1 MLKDLI
7 ETVAMHLPCP
17 HGELHGFRVHAKW
30 CKLDH
35 CYTQADL
42 DQCYTQCDLD
52 QCYTSADLDDW
63 IIVVLKLT

>member
-1 MLKDLI
+1 
-7 ETVAMHLPCP
+7 MHLPCP
-17 HGELHGFRVHAKW
+17 HGELHGVQAKW
-30 CKLDH
+30 GKLDH

-52 QCYTSADLDDW
+52 QCYTQCDLDQCYTPADLDDW